1 MLNLSR
7 VDYTQLPT
15 CSARGTLQLLPF
27 GGHKRQKVVVGTDE
41 MTVVC
46 LAMKQFECKT
56 VFDTSLSTEK
66 NMVVPISSIHIQ
78 SDTQKIYAAS
88 GTSVSGIN
96 KKGKVYY
103 SLKSNVAENIQN
115 IQVQGRVILA
125 SGEYVL
131 VSLDETGKEL
141 HYYRSPDRINDLYKM
156 GDVAVLGCQDSTLRI
171 VQNGTLS
178 FEVALS
184 GAVRSLTELSTT
196 PIRARTVKDED
207 TDRKK
212 GGSMLGRFRKGK
224 KKDTE
229 GKTNQDMDAGGKTS
243 TATDGGGEEG
253 KNNETTK
260 NSQEGNNSTS
270 EGKSNTALHGES
282 TLDLD
287 ASFVYGTTTG
297 GIGAVNIEDGVAR
310 KAWFLPPPRSGE
322 ARYVFFFLIFLL
334 VHFFLHFNFQL
345 YAHINI
351 VYISLVNLFLFSFFL
366 AVLQIVFV
374 LMMSQEMVL
383 MI

>member
-270 EGKSNTALHGES
+270 EGNSNTALHGES

-310 KAWFLPPPRSGE
+310 KSWFLPPPRSGE
-322 ARYVFFFLIFLL
+322 ARYVFFFSYIFIST
-334 VHFFLHFNFQL
+334 FFSSFQ
-345 YAHINI
+345 
-351 VYISLVNLFLFSFFL
+351 FS
-366 AVLQIVFV
+366 IEC
-374 LMMSQEMVL
+374 SH
-383 MI
+383 